1 MYIQTRSR
9 PGDRTS
15 RKGFC
20 EGYDVGRLHVAR
32 LMKRMGV
39 EAIYRRPNTS
49 KPAPGHTIFPYL
61 LRKLPVTRPNQVWAM
76 DITYING
83 AGLRLSCGRRRPVQ
97 PEGSGMEVI
106 DYAGNGVLS
115 RGGRGGSC
123 PIRQARDLQPRSG
136 LPIHQHRLHRLLK
149 NEIKISMDGKGAW
162 PDNVFVE
169 RLWRTIKYEE
179 VYLRA
184 YASVPEARASIGP
197 YIDGF
202 YNTRRPPSSLDRGTP
217 DEAYFTAL
225 QPTPVAA

>member
-1 MYIQTRSR
+1 ML
-9 PGDRTS
+9 
-15 RKGFC
+15 F
-20 EGYDVGRLHVAR
+20 GY
-32 LMKRMGV
+32 
-39 EAIYRRPNTS
+39 P
-49 KPAPGHTIFPYL
+49 
-61 LRKLPVTRPNQVWAM
+61 
-76 DITYING
+76 NG

-123 PIRQARDLQPRSG
+123 PIRQARDLQQDQGSQFTSIAFTG
-136 LPIHQHRLHRLLK
+136 LLLK

-162 PDNVFVE
+162 RDNVFVE

-184 YASVPEARASIGP
+184 YASVPEARASIGR

-202 YNTRRPPSSLDRGTP
+202 YNTRRPHSSLDRRTP